1 MKFFALLL
9 LALCLPACSTILVE
23 PPETAQSIS
32 SPLPKTEEVKSTR
45 TLGSLWSGN
54 SSWNSLYSA
63 TASRTEGDL
72 LEISLGGQAKARIE
86 AMRKKILKEK
96 YGDENYEK
104 PSKKD
109 EGLIG
114 GDSAAEA
121 PKKIASDPLPSTL
134 QAVIKSVGQRGLYEI
149 AALETIKVGEEDSR
163 LIVEGLV
170 RDRDI
175 DSGDKFSSDAI
186 YGLKVE
192 LRPMSAQVS
201 APVQENKV
209 VSAGGNSNV
218 SW

>member
-1 MKFFALLL
+1 MKFSALLL

-23 PPETAQSIS
+23 PPETAQSIT
-32 SPLPKTEEVKSTR
+32 SPLPKTEELKSTK

-72 LEISLGGQAKARIE
+72 LEISLGGQVKTRIE

-104 PSKKD
+104 PNKKD

-114 GDSAAEA
+114 GEAAAEA
-121 PKKIASDPLPSTL
+121 PKKMAIDPLPSTL

-163 LIVEGLV
+163 LILEGLV

-175 DSGDKFSSDAI
+175 DSADKFSSDAI

-192 LRPMSAQVS
+192 LRPMSAQAS

-209 VSAGGNSNV
+209 ISAGGNSNV

>member
-1 MKFFALLL
+1 MKFSALLL

-23 PPETAQSIS
+23 PPETAQSIT
-32 SPLPKTEEVKSTR
+32 SPLPKTEEIKSSK
-45 TLGSLWSGN
+45 TLGSLWSNN

-104 PSKKD
+104 PGKKD

-114 GDSAAEA
+114 GESSAEG

-175 DSGDKFSSDAI
+175 DAGDKFSSDAI

-192 LRPMSAQVS
+192 LRPLSAQAP
-201 APVQENKV
+201 APVQDNKV
-209 VSAGGNSNV
+209 ISAGGNSNV

>member
-1 MKFFALLL
+1 MKFSALLL
-9 LALCLPACSTILVE
+9 VVICLPACSTILVE

-114 GDSAAEA
+114 GDSAVEA

-175 DSGDKFSSDAI
+175 DSSDKFSSDAI

-192 LRPMSAQVS
+192 LRPLSAQVA

>member
-1 MKFFALLL
+1 MKFAAILLVVL
-9 LALCLPACSTILVE
+9 SLSACSTILVE

-32 SPLPKTEEVKSTR
+32 SPLPKTEEIKSSK

-72 LEISLGGQAKARIE
+72 LEISLGGQAKTRIE

-114 GDSAAEA
+114 GEASTEA
-121 PKKIASDPLPSTL
+121 PKRIASDPLPSTL

-163 LIVEGLV
+163 LILEGLV

-192 LRPMSAQVS
+192 LRPMSAQAS
-201 APVQENKV
+201 APAQDNKV
-209 VSAGGNSNV
+209 ISTGGNSNV

>member
-1 MKFFALLL
+1 MKFSALLL
-9 LALCLPACSTILVE
+9 IALCLPACSTILVE

-32 SPLPKTEEVKSTR
+32 SPLPKTEEVKSTK

-72 LEISLGGQAKARIE
+72 LEISLGGQAKNRIE

-104 PSKKD
+104 PTKKD

-114 GDSAAEA
+114 GESSAEA

-163 LIVEGLV
+163 LILEGLV

-175 DSGDKFSSDAI
+175 DAGDKFSSDAI

-192 LRPMSAQVS
+192 LRPLSAQAP
-201 APVQENKV
+201 APVQANKV
-209 VSAGGNSNV
+209 ISAGGNSNV